1 MAETSPQALVGFA
14 ATLSVNLAILN
25 AMPFPALDGGQL
37 VFVIIE
43 LLSGRAVPRKVKN
56 AITAVAFSFLML
68 LGAYTIWGD
77 VALLGL

>member
-43 LLSGRAVPRKVKN
+43 LLSGRAVPSKVKN